1 MPSSTSRTSV
11 VINTRCRTKRRLGA
25 GFGATLGGSRRQWF
39 ALCVV
44 SLVFGLAVVCP
55 AEPPTGQP
63 GTKPV
68 VGYLRANLD
77 SAVLNNASIRNFV
90 FKNVTHIVY
99 IRILDP
105 NSDGSLAVQNA
116 GRIPNAVSVT
126 HSQGRKIL
134 ACVEDWTVQMSNVC
148 ANATKRATLVKA
160 LIQFCRQYGFDGID
174 FDWEYPASSDLAN
187 FGTLLKELR
196 AAAPP
201 EFLVS
206 VATGWWSGVVPASA
220 HPYVDWFFI
229 MAYGPTAPQCTYDQ
243 AVSRMNQVAGYGIP
257 KAKLVLGLPLYGVS
271 TDSRSLG
278 YADIIGGRTLD
289 RSLDELNGWSFNGPT
304 TIERKTKFVYDNGF
318 GGVGWWDVPL
328 DTFDS
333 RSLLLAAAD
342 QARTSAFASA
352 AFWTGSLNA
361 NWSNGSNWNTSYSPN
376 GNTAYFG
383 LCSTNNL
390 ATTVNYEKSVS
401 GVVVYDPPAE
411 VSVDGQALTVGAG
424 GIDLQWG
431 QRDLTLDNP
440 ITLSAAQKWIVGP
453 SRRLTANAPVSGGFA
468 LTKGGEGTLSL
479 TAANTYTGGTT
490 INNGTLRLDGGSLAG
505 NIANHSLLVWN
516 LSGSQTFGGTIS
528 GTGSVTKEG
537 AGTLVLTNRANSFTG
552 NVTVSGGTVST
563 GTSYGGSTNSYLG
576 AASGSRTIAVS
587 GGATLNFLDNN
598 LFGGSGKTAATIPTV
613 VVDGA
618 TLSATRFNI
627 LGNVTL
633 ANGAALTQSSTDSG
647 IYQGYEFLGGTVTVS
662 GSGAATISTG
672 NGKGNHLAGGLTT
685 TFLVAETTGDAGADL
700 TVAAPLLDGSGDY
713 SGAGA
718 LVKDGPG
725 MMLLAANNTYT
736 GATTLAA
743 GRLRLDGS
751 TAATSAWTV
760 TGGTLAGT
768 GTINGSFAMSGGTL
782 ALAGGATTTSL
793 ALKGGATFT
802 NSPTVLF
809 DGVPVQS
816 TVYDVF
822 TYGGMLA
829 GAGNLKFPYRGTAT
843 DTGSKYTFTL
853 GEYGA
858 SRTWTTTNGT
868 WDTATTANFAEGD
881 QLFYFGD
888 HVTFGDIDSDAVVTL
903 ADTLL
908 PGSVSVSNSANT
920 YTFQTGTLGG
930 TTGLAKSGAGALVLA
945 NNANSFTGDVTISGG
960 TVGTGT
966 SPGGGTNG
974 YLGAVSGS
982 RTITVSGG
990 ATLNFLANNQFGGSG
1005 KTAATIPTVVVNGAT
1020 LSATRFNIL
1029 GNVTLAN
1036 GATLTQSSTDSGI
1049 YQGYEF
1055 LGGSVT
1061 VNGSGAST
1069 ISTGNGKGNHL
1080 AGGLTTTFLVADT
1093 TGDAGVDLTVS
1104 APLLDGSGDYAGAG
1118 ALVKDGPGTML
1129 LAANN
1134 AYTGN
1139 TTIAGGVLELAASG
1153 KMYNGGYN
1161 NSAVVTVKA
1170 GGTWK
1175 LPDYSYGGVGQLA
1188 DYRYRRVLDG
1198 GTIEVTGGTHSSGQD
1213 FTVTATGGTL
1223 RYNPANTA
1231 DTLTLSGNNNTD
1243 ITVDGTLVFD
1253 TLGNITVDDPADTNS
1268 GIIAGSGGVTKTGN
1282 GTLTL
1287 NGSHS
1292 YGGATVVVEGTLQL
1306 AGSLAGPVTVGQ
1318 GAILTGSGTIHND
1331 LTLHPG
1337 AHFSIRLPGAPL
1349 TVAGNLNSAGRVDIA
1364 DAGGFGPGTYT
1375 LFTYGGA
1382 LTDTGLR
1389 IGTTP
1394 DANLGYALDTTTP
1407 GQVKLVVT
1415 SQFTAWQL
1423 ARFGTTAGIAAA
1435 DFDAD
1440 GDGTANL
1447 IEYVAGTDPQA
1458 ANPNPVIP
1466 DLETIDGRTYL
1477 RLSVA
1482 RDANA
1487 TGVVIEGL
1495 SAGNLVDWSTS
1506 TTVIETDTP
1515 ALFRVRDSVPIG
1527 AEPQRFMRLRFGL
1540 P

>member
-160 LIQFCRQYGFDGID
+160 LIQFCRQHGFDGID

-206 VATGWWSGVVPASA
+206 VATGHWVGVVPASA

-576 AASGSRTIAVS
+576 AASGSRTITVS
-587 GGATLNFLDNN
+587 GGATLNFLANN
-598 LFGGSGKTAATIPTV
+598 QFGGSGKTAATIPTV
-613 VVDGA
+613 VVNGA

-685 TFLVAETTGDAGADL
+685 TFLVAETTGDAG
-700 TVAAPLLDGSGDY
+700 
-713 SGAGA
+713 
-718 LVKDGPG
+718 
-725 MMLLAANNTYT
+725 
-736 GATTLAA
+736 
-743 GRLRLDGS
+743 
-751 TAATSAWTV
+751 
-760 TGGTLAGT
+760 
-768 GTINGSFAMSGGTL
+768 
-782 ALAGGATTTSL
+782 
-793 ALKGGATFT
+793 
-802 NSPTVLF
+802 
-809 DGVPVQS
+809 
-816 TVYDVF
+816 
-822 TYGGMLA
+822 
-829 GAGNLKFPYRGTAT
+829 
-843 DTGSKYTFTL
+843 
-853 GEYGA
+853 
-858 SRTWTTTNGT
+858 
-868 WDTATTANFAEGD
+868 
-881 QLFYFGD
+881 
-888 HVTFGDIDSDAVVTL
+888 
-903 ADTLL
+903 
-908 PGSVSVSNSANT
+908 
-920 YTFQTGTLGG
+920 
-930 TTGLAKSGAGALVLA
+930 
-945 NNANSFTGDVTISGG
+945 
-960 TVGTGT
+960 
-966 SPGGGTNG
+966 
-974 YLGAVSGS
+974 
-982 RTITVSGG
+982 
-990 ATLNFLANNQFGGSG
+990 
-1005 KTAATIPTVVVNGAT
+1005 
-1020 LSATRFNIL
+1020 
-1029 GNVTLAN
+1029 
-1036 GATLTQSSTDSGI
+1036 
-1049 YQGYEF
+1049 
-1055 LGGSVT
+1055 
-1061 VNGSGAST
+1061 
-1069 ISTGNGKGNHL
+1069 
-1080 AGGLTTTFLVADT
+1080 
-1093 TGDAGVDLTVS
+1093 VDLTVS

-1118 ALVKDGPGTML
+1118 ALCKDGPGTMV

-1134 AYTGN
+1134 TYTGN

-1349 TVAGNLNSAGRVDIA
+1349 SVAGNLNSAGRVDIA

-1423 ARFGTTAGIAAA
+1423 ARFGTTTGIAAA

>member
-25 GFGATLGGSRRQWF
+25 GFGATLGGSRRLWF

-160 LIQFCRQYGFDGID
+160 LIQFCRQHGFDGID

-257 KAKLVLGLPLYGVS
+257 KSKLVLGLPLYGVS

-633 ANGAALTQSSTDSG
+633 ANGA
-647 IYQGYEFLGGTVTVS
+647 
-662 GSGAATISTG
+662 
-672 NGKGNHLAGGLTT
+672 
-685 TFLVAETTGDAGADL
+685 
-700 TVAAPLLDGSGDY
+700 
-713 SGAGA
+713 
-718 LVKDGPG
+718 
-725 MMLLAANNTYT
+725 
-736 GATTLAA
+736 
-743 GRLRLDGS
+743 
-751 TAATSAWTV
+751 
-760 TGGTLAGT
+760 
-768 GTINGSFAMSGGTL
+768 
-782 ALAGGATTTSL
+782 
-793 ALKGGATFT
+793 
-802 NSPTVLF
+802 
-809 DGVPVQS
+809 
-816 TVYDVF
+816 
-822 TYGGMLA
+822 
-829 GAGNLKFPYRGTAT
+829 
-843 DTGSKYTFTL
+843 
-853 GEYGA
+853 
-858 SRTWTTTNGT
+858 
-868 WDTATTANFAEGD
+868 
-881 QLFYFGD
+881 
-888 HVTFGDIDSDAVVTL
+888 
-903 ADTLL
+903 
-908 PGSVSVSNSANT
+908 
-920 YTFQTGTLGG
+920 
-930 TTGLAKSGAGALVLA
+930 
-945 NNANSFTGDVTISGG
+945 
-960 TVGTGT
+960 
-966 SPGGGTNG
+966 
-974 YLGAVSGS
+974 
-982 RTITVSGG
+982 
-990 ATLNFLANNQFGGSG
+990 
-1005 KTAATIPTVVVNGAT
+1005 
-1020 LSATRFNIL
+1020 
-1029 GNVTLAN
+1029 
-1036 GATLTQSSTDSGI
+1036 TLTQSSTDSGI

-1080 AGGLTTTFLVADT
+1080 AGGLTTTFLVAET

-1118 ALVKDGPGTML
+1118 ALCKDGPGTMV

-1134 AYTGN
+1134 TYTGN

-1349 TVAGNLNSAGRVDIA
+1349 SVAGNLNSAGRVDIA